1 MRGFPA
7 DFSVKKIEAIIDP
20 AALDA
25 VKLHLA
31 QAGIDGRL
39 TVTEVSGLENLG
51 RFYQHEPT
59 AENPW
64 KPCLRIDLIVSD
76 RQTESA
82 VNVILRQA
90 NLAGEPGAS
99 GHNSKFD
106 LDQCIFEAGSDAE
119 HFYLIHNG
127 NVALETFTPGK
138 GRYTNPTLTQL
149 ILAWPG
155 RFSPT
160 IAPRNGE
167 CPPRLTWRNPQL

>member
-1 MRGFPA
+1 MGFPA

-20 AALDA
+20 GALDA

-51 RFYQHEPT
+51 RLYQHEPT

-82 VNVILRQA
+82 VNIILRQA
-90 NLAGEPGAS
+90 NLAGGGGTG
-99 GHNSKFD
+99 GHINILSLDATLEISTQELLQPSKE
-106 LDQCIFEAGSDAE
+106 EA
-119 HFYLIHNG
+119 
-127 NVALETFTPGK
+127 TPTD
-138 GRYTNPTLTQL
+138 R
-149 ILAWPG
+149 
-155 RFSPT
+155 
-160 IAPRNGE
+160 APSRS
-167 CPPRLTWRNPQL
+167 RSKLQ

>member
-1 MRGFPA
+1 MAEMRGFPA
-7 DFSVKKIEAIIDP
+7 DFPVKKIEAIIDP

-82 VNVILRQA
+82 VNIILRQA
-90 NLAGEPGAS
+90 NLAGGRGTGGHINILSLDATLEISSEELGQRPKEKS
-99 GHNSKFD
+99 GPPRRERAPNR
-106 LDQCIFEAGSDAE
+106 
-119 HFYLIHNG
+119 
-127 NVALETFTPGK
+127 ALRPAFTPEESK
-138 GRYTNPTLTQL
+138 QESIRQRPEE
-149 ILAWPG
+149 
-155 RFSPT
+155 S
-160 IAPRNGE
+160 
-167 CPPRLTWRNPQL
+167 

>member
-31 QAGIDGRL
+31 QAGIDGRVTL
-39 TVTEVSGLENLG
+39 TEVSGLENLG

-82 VNVILRQA
+82 VNIILRQA
-90 NLAGEPGAS
+90 NLAGGRGTG
-99 GHNSKFD
+99 GHINILSLDATLEISTEELHQPPKEEAAPTDRARSISRSK
-106 LDQCIFEAGSDAE
+106 L
-119 HFYLIHNG
+119 
-127 NVALETFTPGK
+127 
-138 GRYTNPTLTQL
+138 R
-149 ILAWPG
+149 
-155 RFSPT
+155 
-160 IAPRNGE
+160 
-167 CPPRLTWRNPQL
+167 